1 MKCVLGWSK
10 NEETLVL
17 CSRKIMK
24 LYNFNMRKETCIE
37 FLPLVSLYDFVWKD
51 YNLLFLSVWKVFVT
65 VNGYILPKVFDFQRI
80 R

>member
-24 LYNFNMRKETCIE
+24 LYNFNMHKETCIE